1 VTSMD
6 APVVLTVTQLNTYL
20 KSRFEEDG
28 NLTHLFITG
37 EISNF
42 TNHYRSGH
50 LYFSLKDQKCV
61 VRAVMFARYASRLRF
76 LPQDGMRVIARG
88 RVGVY
93 EVSGQYQLY
102 VEDLQPDGLGALN
115 LAFEQ
120 LKAKLEKEG
129 LFAAERK
136 KPLPSF
142 PHSIGVI
149 TSPTGA
155 AVHDI
160 LTVLGRRYPLAQV
173 VFCPVLVQ
181 GEGAAAQIA
190 DALERMNRLNC
201 ADEIILGR
209 GGGSLEDLWP
219 FNEEIV
225 ARAVAAS
232 RIPVI
237 SGVGHETDYTI
248 CDFAADLR
256 APTPSAAAELA
267 VPDQMELLLGIQNAK
282 IRLNAAAQSKVA
294 EARQAVDLLA
304 QSRVF
309 QKPEEPLELRRV
321 QIDRLEETLVSSMRK
336 KTESAKA
343 CLSRESGRLNA
354 LSPLAV
360 LSRGYAVVYG
370 ESGRAVSRFREIR
383 PAEKI
388 QVRMH
393 GGRLDCTVDKLHSDL
408 LKPDG
413 GVDHEE
419 KHDV

>member
-1 VTSMD
+1 MTG
-6 APVVLTVTQLNTYL
+6 APVLLTVTQLNTYI
-20 KSRFEEDG
+20 KSRFEEDEA
-28 NLTHLFITG
+28 LAQVFVAG

-50 LYFSLKDQKCV
+50 LYFSLKDEKCAV
-61 VRAVMFARYASRLRF
+61 KAVMFARYAGRLRF

-102 VEDLQPDGLGALN
+102 VEDLQPEGVGALS

-136 KPLPSF
+136 KPLPRF
-142 PHSIGVI
+142 PESIGVV

-160 LTVLGRRYPLAQV
+160 LTILARRFPAARVVL
-173 VFCPVLVQ
+173 CPVLVQ
-181 GEGAAAQIA
+181 GEGAAPQIV
-190 DALERMNRLNC
+190 DALERLNRLNC
-201 ADEIILGR
+201 ADVIILGR
-209 GGGSLEDLWP
+209 GGGSVEDLWP
-219 FNEEIV
+219 FNEEAV

-237 SGVGHETDYTI
+237 SAVGHETDFTL

-267 VPDQMELLLGIQNAK
+267 VPDRAELAAGLAALRE
-282 IRLNAAAQSKVA
+282 RLQSAAR
-294 EARQAVDLLA
+294 E
-304 QSRVF
+304 
-309 QKPEEPLELRRV
+309 
-321 QIDRLEETLVSSMRK
+321 RL
-336 KTESAKA
+336 
-343 CLSRESGRLNA
+343 ESGRMRIDGLTRSRALQSPLESVGLLRARVDRLSESLAAAARRKTDAAKAALARSAGKLEA

-360 LSRGYAVVYG
+360 LARGYAVVYDG
-370 ESGRAVSRFREIR
+370 SGRAVSGAAAVREK
-383 PAEKI
+383 EKI
-388 QVRMH
+388 LVRMRD
-393 GGRLDCTVDKLHSDL
+393 GGLNCTVDGKTEDGPN
-408 LKPDG
+408 LKKAGAGQDG
-413 GVDHEE
+413 
-419 KHDV
+419 KKQDV